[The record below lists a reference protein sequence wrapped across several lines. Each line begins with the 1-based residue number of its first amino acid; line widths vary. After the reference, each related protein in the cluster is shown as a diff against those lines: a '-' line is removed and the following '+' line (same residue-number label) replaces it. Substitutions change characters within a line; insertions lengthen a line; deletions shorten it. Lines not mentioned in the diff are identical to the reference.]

1 MNRFGRGIISP
12 DISTFIRIRR
22 CPLTWGRGSVI
33 LRILEVC
40 FCCQIF
46 VKRLNQH
53 HFLTF
58 IRRFIFTIMIITDL
72 NVLYYRIG
80 ENDIETE
87 WTIVLELEVLL
98 DAFSNLFSFR
108 QTIKDGIVVT
118 LGIFLIIVIINKVA
132 SF

>member
-1 MNRFGRGIISP
+1 MNRFGGGIISP
-12 DISTFIRIRR
+12 DISTFIRQR
-22 CPLTWGRGSVI
+22 CFPLTCRGLCKCS
-33 LRILEVC
+33 ILEVIIG
-40 FCCQIF
+40 CQIF

-87 WTIVLELEVLL
+87 WTIVLKLKVLL

-108 QTIKDGIVVT
+108 QTIKDGIIIVLT
-118 LGIFLIIVIINKVA
+118 IFLIIVIINKVA
-132 SF
+132 FF